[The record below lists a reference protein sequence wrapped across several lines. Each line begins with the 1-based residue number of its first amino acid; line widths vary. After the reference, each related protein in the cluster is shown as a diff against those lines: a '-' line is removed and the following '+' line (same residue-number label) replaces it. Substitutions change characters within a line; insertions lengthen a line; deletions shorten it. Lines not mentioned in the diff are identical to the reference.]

1 MINHKLGVVLRLLLM
16 VSVCGLLL
24 FSCDSSNPDEEPPPP
39 DGENENVVQ
48 SVVVSADKQR
58 VIGTGIDI
66 QLTAIALNAQGDA
79 VPGVEFVWTSANPE
93 VATVEEGGEVVTTG
107 LGKVRIQ
114 AETAGIS
121 GSIEIEA
128 LPAGIQQLSLSTPY
142 QVLPHDGFAV
152 QLDLTA
158 LDALGDPVADP
169 QVSWSSSNA
178 NVISVDNTGQIT
190 TINPGSAIIFVESDN
205 TETLLH
211 FDVVTTTG
219 TGILELDLAFLT
231 IFKGINSADLLIAP
245 PGMSVALAVDGRLVM
260 ARGYG
265 MASSGTDASGALLDP
280 VQPNSLFRIA
290 SVSKPFT
297 AVSVLKL
304 VEQDRLSLE
313 DSLLSIIPSLIPSA
327 GLADEEAR
335 EIKIWGLLEHKG
347 GWDRSVGPNPL
358 YHLPVIAQEMGVA
371 SPPSHESVAQW
382 LFGQELDFRPGSRY
396 TYNNMNYFM
405 LGQVI
410 EAVTGQPYDAF
421 VKQEVLAPIGIT
433 TMHIGGTML
442 EDRAEG
448 EVEYFYG
455 GLGASVFDGVPG
467 TLPTQYGGGFDM
479 NLMNASGGWIA
490 SAIDL
495 VRFGLAVDS
504 RSVITDSQ
512 LHDYMFSDNSGSG
525 VYGAGWILDNR
536 NYLHTGALEG
546 SSSLLY
552 VFDNGTVLALLFNGN
567 TDVSFRRWLEPIIE
581 TTDWP
586 DIDLFGQY

>member
-1 MINHKLGVVLRLLLM
+1 MGVILRFLLL

-24 FSCDSSNPDEEPPPP
+24 FSCDSSNPDEDPSPPG
-39 DGENENVVQ
+39 GENENVVQ
-48 SVVVSADKQR
+48 TVVVSADKRR

-66 QLTAIALNAQGDA
+66 QLTAIARNAQGDA
-79 VPGVEFVWTSANPE
+79 VPGVEFVWTSADPE
-93 VATVEEGGEVVTTG
+93 VATVDELGGVITTG

-114 AETAGIS
+114 AETSGIT
-121 GSIEIEA
+121 GSVEIEA
-128 LPAGIQQLSLSTPY
+128 LPAGIQQLSVSTPY
-142 QVLPHDGFAV
+142 KVLPHDGFAV

-158 LDALGDPVADP
+158 LDALGDPVTDP
-169 QVSWSSSNA
+169 EVSWSSSNS

-190 TINPGSAIIFVESDN
+190 TSNQGSAIIFVESDN
-205 TETLLH
+205 AEALLR
-211 FDVVTTTG
+211 FEVVATTG
-219 TGILELDLAFLT
+219 TGIPEIDLEFLT
-231 IFKGINSADLLIAP
+231 IFKGIGSQDLLIAP
-245 PGMSVALAVDGRLVM
+245 PGMSVALAVEGRLVM

-265 MASSGTDASGALLDP
+265 MASGGTDVSGALLDP

-290 SVSKPFT
+290 SISKPFT

-313 DSLLSIIPSLIPSA
+313 DSLLSVVPSLIPTA
-327 GLADEEAR
+327 GLVDEEAR
-335 EIKIWGLLEHKG
+335 EIKMWGLLEHKG

-371 SPPSHESVAQW
+371 SPPSHEAVAQW
-382 LFGQELDFRPGSRY
+382 LFGRELDFSPGSRY

-410 EAVTGQPYDAF
+410 EAVSGQPYEAF
-421 VKQEVLAPIGIT
+421 VQQEILAPIGIT
-433 TMHIGGTML
+433 TMQIGGTL
-442 EDRAEG
+442 QEDRVEG

-455 GLGASVFDGVPG
+455 GLGASIFDDVPG
-467 TLPTQYGGGFDM
+467 NLPTQYGGGFDM

-512 LHDYMFSDNSGSG
+512 LHDYMFLDNSGSG

-536 NYLHTGALEG
+536 NFLHTGALEG

-567 TDVSFRRWLEPIIE
+567 SDVNLRRWLEPIIE

-586 DIDLFGQY
+586 EIDLFGQY

>member
-1 MINHKLGVVLRLLLM
+1 MR
-16 VSVCGLLL
+16 
-24 FSCDSSNPDEEPPPP
+24 
-39 DGENENVVQ
+39 
-48 SVVVSADKQR
+48 
-58 VIGTGIDI
+58 
-66 QLTAIALNAQGDA
+66 
-79 VPGVEFVWTSANPE
+79 
-93 VATVEEGGEVVTTG
+93 
-107 LGKVRIQ
+107 
-114 AETAGIS
+114 
-121 GSIEIEA
+121 
-128 LPAGIQQLSLSTPY
+128 
-142 QVLPHDGFAV
+142 
-152 QLDLTA
+152 
-158 LDALGDPVADP
+158 
-169 QVSWSSSNA
+169 
-178 NVISVDNTGQIT
+178 
-190 TINPGSAIIFVESDN
+190 
-205 TETLLH
+205 
-211 FDVVTTTG
+211 
-219 TGILELDLAFLT
+219 
-231 IFKGINSADLLIAP
+231 
-245 PGMSVALAVDGRLVM
+245 
-260 ARGYG
+260 
-265 MASSGTDASGALLDP
+265 SGALLDP

-313 DSLLSIIPSLIPSA
+313 DSLLSIVPSLIPST

-335 EIKIWGLLEHKG
+335 EIKMWSLLEHKG

-371 SPPSHESVAQW
+371 SPPSHEAVAQW
-382 LFGQELDFRPGSRY
+382 LFGQELDFSPGSRY

-421 VKQEVLAPIGIT
+421 VQQEILAPIGIT
-433 TMHIGGTML
+433 SMQIGGTL
-442 EDRAEG
+442 QEDRVEG

-455 GLGASVFDGVPG
+455 GLGASVFDDAPG
-467 TLPTQYGGGFDM
+467 TLPSQYGGGFDM

-490 SAIDL
+490 SSIDL
-495 VRFGLAVDS
+495 VRFALAVDS

-512 LHDYMFSDNSGSG
+512 LHDYMFLDNSGSG

-567 TDVSFRRWLEPIIE
+567 SDVNFRRWLEPIIE

-586 DIDLFGQY
+586 DIDLFDQY